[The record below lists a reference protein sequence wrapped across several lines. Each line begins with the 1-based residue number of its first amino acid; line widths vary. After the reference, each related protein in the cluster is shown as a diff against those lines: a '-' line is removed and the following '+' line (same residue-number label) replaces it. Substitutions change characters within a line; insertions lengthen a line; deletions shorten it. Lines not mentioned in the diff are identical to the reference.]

1 MRDRSLRP
9 GEMVHVP
16 ATFTNPDTGK
26 TIESTVSAMVIMAR
40 LPDKTLLDFG
50 DFVETVGNE
59 NIVEVTGA

>member
-1 MRDRSLRP
+1 MRDSPLHP

-26 TIESTVSAMVIMAR
+26 TIESTVPAMVIMAR

-50 DFVETVGNE
+50 DFVETVSNA
-59 NIVEVTGA
+59 NIVEMTGA